1 MMQMLRS
8 HRIPGVLASAA
19 LVIVGT
25 VSVRAA
31 GAPVTQGPPM
41 ILNVVTNDM
50 PKTPTA
56 RVRVFVGTLD
66 PGDVTFWHVH
76 DAPPIVYV
84 QSGVGTWE
92 FKDGR
97 KAIVGRAGQAVVEPA
112 HVGVRLANRGTTTV
126 RVVMFS
132 VTKPDDPFLRPA
144 R

>member
-1 MMQMLRS
+1 MQVLGS
-8 HRIPGVLASAA
+8 HRMPAVLACAA

-25 VSVRAA
+25 GSVRAA
-31 GAPVTQGPPM
+31 SAPVTQGPPM
-41 ILNVVTNDM
+41 ILNTVTSDM

-97 KAIVGRAGQAVVEPA
+97 RAVVGRAGQAVVEPA
-112 HVGVRLANRGTTTV
+112 HVGVRLANHGTTTV

-132 VTKPDDPFLRPA
+132 VTKPDDPFLHPA

>member
-1 MMQMLRS
+1 MQVIRS
-8 HRIPGVLASAA
+8 RLIRVLLVSAVLLAVPGAGSVAA
-19 LVIVGT
+19 T
-25 VSVRAA
+25 
-31 GAPVTQGPPM
+31 APVTQGPPM
-41 ILNVVTNDM
+41 ILNVITNDM

-76 DAPPIVYV
+76 DAPPTVYV

-112 HVGVRLANRGTTTV
+112 HVGVRLANHGTTTV

-144 R
+144 H